1 MVAKRRFA
9 SCVMSSEKADVP
21 GVVRRGIL
29 FNEVKYSEDCLRL
42 VLFGACLTRGE
53 RRFFAQQNGGS
64 VISMG
69 NHFALLHLE
78 GAKCWICRKMLV
90 FRGLLKA

>member
-9 SCVMSSEKADVP
+9 SWVMSSEKADVP

-29 FNEVKYSEDCLRL
+29 FNGVKYIEGLLRS
-42 VLFGACLTRGE
+42 VCFGACLTRGE
-53 RRFFAQQNGGS
+53 RRLFAQQKGGS

-69 NHFALLHLE
+69 NHFAPLHLE
-78 GAKCWICRKMLV
+78 GAEC
-90 FRGLLKA
+90 

>member
-1 MVAKRRFA
+1 MLPKRRFA
-9 SCVMSSEKADVP
+9 SLVMSSEKAEVP

-29 FNEVKYSEDCLRL
+29 FNGAKYFKVHEKL
-42 VLFGACLTRGE
+42 VALEACLTRGE
-53 RRFFAQQNGGS
+53 WRFFAQQKSGA

-78 GAKCWICRKMLV
+78 GAKCSRRRKTLV
-90 FRGLLKA
+90 FRGSLKT

>member
-1 MVAKRRFA
+1 MVAKRCFA
-9 SCVMSSEKADVP
+9 SWVMSSEKADVP

-29 FNEVKYSEDCLRL
+29 FNGVNYVEDSLRS
-42 VLFGACLTRGE
+42 VCFGACLTRGE
-53 RRFFAQQNGGS
+53 RRFFAQQKGGS

-78 GAKCWICRKMLV
+78 GAKCWKCRKMLMI
-90 FRGLLKA
+90 RGLLKA